1 MSSLLLACYISYA
14 LPWYILSVIPCFRP
28 QIRQFIHMQHRNN
41 TCNWTR
47 PWEPLDYRI
56 ENENNP
62 STQIYRIASVHY
74 HFNLLDRLAIAHRVG
89 HLCAKMKTIWQL
101 DDMDVMEKPNCTI
114 CGFKFQEDILQQ
126 PQVLSIGI
134 LIESLVNIFV
144 QTISITCKI
153 HKQKEVLHSKYI
165 LFQLK
170 TQLWQS
176 TMVWTNQ
183 VHPFLTCTSK
193 ILAL

>member
-1 MSSLLLACYISYA
+1 MNFKNIAEKCTLLPLAQYFVYRNSDIGWMSSLLSACYISYA

-47 PWEPLDYRI
+47 PWEPLGYRI

-74 HFNLLDRLAIAHRVG
+74 HFNLLDRLAISHRVG

-101 DDMDVMEKPNCTI
+101 KWHGCYGEAK
-114 CGFKFQEDILQQ
+114 
-126 PQVLSIGI
+126 
-134 LIESLVNIFV
+134 
-144 QTISITCKI
+144 
-153 HKQKEVLHSKYI
+153 LHD
-165 LFQLK
+165 
-170 TQLWQS
+170 LW
-176 TMVWTNQ
+176 V
-183 VHPFLTCTSK
+183 
-193 ILAL
+193 